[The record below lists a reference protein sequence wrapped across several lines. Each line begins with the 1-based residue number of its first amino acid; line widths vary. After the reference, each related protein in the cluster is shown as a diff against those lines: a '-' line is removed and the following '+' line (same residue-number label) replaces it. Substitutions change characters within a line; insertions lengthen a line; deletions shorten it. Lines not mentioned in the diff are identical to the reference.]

1 MAYGFFCSERPSNEL
16 GLEYGPDSYEK
27 KLLKEQLKKVKES
40 EIEIPLI
47 IGGMDLTFVHQS
59 ADVDLLVAAL
69 IRGAFEYQGQKC
81 SATSRGYIP
90 ESLWLK
96 VKDRLL
102 NETSSIKIDDVED
115 FANFMGAV
123 IAQAAFNMEE
133 K

>member
-1 MAYGFFCSERPSNEL
+1 MET
-16 GLEYGPDSYEK
+16 
-27 KLLKEQLKKVKES
+27 
-40 EIEIPLI
+40 EIEITLI
-47 IGGMDLTFVHQS
+47 IGGKDFAFVHQS

-69 IRGAFEYQGQKC
+69 MRRAFEYQGQKC
-81 SATSRGYIP
+81 SATSRFYIS
-90 ESLWLK
+90 ESFWPK

-102 NETSSIKIDDVED
+102 NEISSIKIGDVED